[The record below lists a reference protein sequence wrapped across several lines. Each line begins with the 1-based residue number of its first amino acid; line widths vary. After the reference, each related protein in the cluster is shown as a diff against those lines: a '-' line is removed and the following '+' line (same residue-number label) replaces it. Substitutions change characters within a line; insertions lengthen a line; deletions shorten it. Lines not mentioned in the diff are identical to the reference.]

1 MKMIMQLLLMW
12 SHFHAFLAF
21 SLINFFPFSL
31 LKCTCKQGFLIASP
45 LPIQIPP
52 LKISPSLP
60 PLSMGRPP
68 CCDKS
73 NVKRGLWTE
82 EEDAKILAY
91 VASHGTGNWTSVPKK
106 AGLNRCGKSCRL
118 RWTNYLRPDLK
129 HDTFTPQEEEIII
142 NLHKAIGSR
151 WSLIAK
157 QLPGRTDNDVK
168 NYWNTK
174 LKKKLSK
181 MGIDPVTHKPFSQM
195 LSDYG
200 NISGFTNVG
209 NYYGRN
215 MNTLMSKPESSL
227 VISELQDFNKMILKP
242 KPELVQDNLWF
253 ANNKPSWNFLAQV
266 QVSNQETIQ
275 PYFSSEVTSS
285 CSSSSSSTI
294 MQLNSSNSSS
304 CQPFLSQTACPAQPP
319 SPFSWSEFLIYD
331 PHMSM
336 ELQQNLELEPQVMLS
351 STNSTLT
358 QDEQENSGA
367 YNKCADASSSSTSSF
382 VDAILSKD
390 SEMNSQYFALLDG
403 SFD

>member
-1 MKMIMQLLLMW
+1 MTSLSLSKITSFLLW
-12 SHFHAFLAF
+12 
-21 SLINFFPFSL
+21 
-31 LKCTCKQGFLIASP
+31 C
-45 LPIQIPP
+45 
-52 LKISPSLP
+52 
-60 PLSMGRPP
+60 
-68 CCDKS
+68 
-73 NVKRGLWTE
+73 
-82 EEDAKILAY
+82 
-91 VASHGTGNWTSVPKK
+91 
-106 AGLNRCGKSCRL
+106 
-118 RWTNYLRPDLK
+118 
-129 HDTFTPQEEEIII
+129 
-142 NLHKAIGSR
+142 R

-157 QLPGRTDNDVK
+157 QLSGRTDNDVK

-209 NYYGRN
+209 NNFGRN